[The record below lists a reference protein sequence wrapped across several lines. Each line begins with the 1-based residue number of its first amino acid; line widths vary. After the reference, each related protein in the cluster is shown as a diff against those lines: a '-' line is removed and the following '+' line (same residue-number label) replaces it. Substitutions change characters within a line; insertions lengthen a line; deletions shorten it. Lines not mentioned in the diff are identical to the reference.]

1 MLQIYQIITI
11 WKYLNKLFLFTSQ
24 KRQNK
29 RGHFKASFYSSPL
42 FYPIAPTK
50 PIVQLIRAYFTPIS
64 SMQNNQCEVLY
75 PNCEPTSH
83 FSPSF
88 QSKMR
93 SKWEALWFFVFLPV
107 LLYLLYINIIRVIGF
122 TFRISS
128 YKSDRRSNQLRT
140 TLEYLYLEW
149 GKMGLPGVK
158 SLLYCMG
165 RWFICTTSG
174 NVVVLFSLSR
184 WRVLS
189 FAQRQI
195 SFDQDIQNKWQ
206 GNNTYSKF

>member
-128 YKSDRRSNQLRT
+128 YSQWKNFFVLAH
-140 TLEYLYLEW
+140 Y
-149 GKMGLPGVK
+149 
-158 SLLYCMG
+158 SLHLDLFWSSM
-165 RWFICTTSG
+165 TS
-174 NVVVLFSLSR
+174 
-184 WRVLS
+184 
-189 FAQRQI
+189 
-195 SFDQDIQNKWQ
+195 
-206 GNNTYSKF
+206 

>member
-128 YKSDRRSNQLRT
+128 YIFRLMEAPQSFLLRQL
-140 TLEYLYLEW
+140 
-149 GKMGLPGVK
+149 GLLWQTFAMDDA
-158 SLLYCMG
+158 SANNLI
-165 RWFICTTSG
+165 WFSG
-174 NVVVLFSLSR
+174 DIFNCNNLVRLVF
-184 WRVLS
+184 
-189 FAQRQI
+189 I
-195 SFDQDIQNKWQ
+195 S
-206 GNNTYSKF
+206 

>member
-128 YKSDRRSNQLRT
+128 YTTRVEKMTPLEFTANINDECFDDRNNWVRAI
-140 TLEYLYLEW
+140 E
-149 GKMGLPGVK
+149 LPK
-158 SLLYCMG
+158 
-165 RWFICTTSG
+165 
-174 NVVVLFSLSR
+174 
-184 WRVLS
+184 
-189 FAQRQI
+189 QE
-195 SFDQDIQNKWQ
+195 
-206 GNNTYSKF
+206 

>member
-128 YKSDRRSNQLRT
+128 YIIVNEKKKAHRVLRHTFLQLR
-140 TLEYLYLEW
+140 YS
-149 GKMGLPGVK
+149 PVK
-158 SLLYCMG
+158 SVVFCICLFNMMLCFKG
-165 RWFICTTSG
+165 RESGQMRTERTPDIFIFRAGDWSPTKWQNKS
-174 NVVVLFSLSR
+174 FSLFLFLLPR
-184 WRVLS
+184 
-189 FAQRQI
+189 
-195 SFDQDIQNKWQ
+195 D
-206 GNNTYSKF
+206 

>member
-93 SKWEALWFFVFLPV
+93 SKWEAL
-107 LLYLLYINIIRVIGF
+107 
-122 TFRISS
+122 
-128 YKSDRRSNQLRT
+128 
-140 TLEYLYLEW
+140 
-149 GKMGLPGVK
+149 
-158 SLLYCMG
+158 
-165 RWFICTTSG
+165 
-174 NVVVLFSLSR
+174 
-184 WRVLS
+184 
-189 FAQRQI
+189 
-195 SFDQDIQNKWQ
+195 
-206 GNNTYSKF
+206 

>member
-128 YKSDRRSNQLRT
+128 YTWIQKSSTFFGFSECRNVRPVCD
-140 TLEYLYLEW
+140 W
-149 GKMGLPGVK
+149 PGLPYLCRGVSR
-158 SLLYCMG
+158 SLKQERFRGSCNNFGAFYPSYKL
-165 RWFICTTSG
+165 FIAKKPYIC
-174 NVVVLFSLSR
+174 
-184 WRVLS
+184 LS
-189 FAQRQI
+189 FLFI
-195 SFDQDIQNKWQ
+195 GYVQN
-206 GNNTYSKF
+206 

>member
-1 MLQIYQIITI
+1 MLQIYQIIII

-128 YKSDRRSNQLRT
+128 YTASLMQTILASLGLSSYTKPIPLMVSVWQN
-140 TLEYLYLEW
+140 LYLPY
-149 GKMGLPGVK
+149 GTMVSP
-158 SLLYCMG
+158 
-165 RWFICTTSG
+165 R
-174 NVVVLFSLSR
+174 
-184 WRVLS
+184 S
-189 FAQRQI
+189 FR
-195 SFDQDIQNKWQ
+195 
-206 GNNTYSKF
+206 

>member
-128 YKSDRRSNQLRT
+128 YTLCVFSISHWYTLVQANITNPARSFYLLIIKQL
-140 TLEYLYLEW
+140 
-149 GKMGLPGVK
+149 
-158 SLLYCMG
+158 
-165 RWFICTTSG
+165 
-174 NVVVLFSLSR
+174 
-184 WRVLS
+184 
-189 FAQRQI
+189 
-195 SFDQDIQNKWQ
+195 QNTFQK
-206 GNNTYSKF
+206 

>member
-128 YKSDRRSNQLRT
+128 YISSIRT
-140 TLEYLYLEW
+140 
-149 GKMGLPGVK
+149 
-158 SLLYCMG
+158 
-165 RWFICTTSG
+165 
-174 NVVVLFSLSR
+174 
-184 WRVLS
+184 
-189 FAQRQI
+189 I
-195 SFDQDIQNKWQ
+195 SFYGVFQVTKSISTTKTHFILAKRFKRVIKI
-206 GNNTYSKF
+206 NTKTRFVRIYFIDLHHY

>member
-88 QSKMR
+88 LSKLR
-93 SKWEALWFFVFLPV
+93 SKWEAFLIFVFLPV
-107 LLYLLYINIIRVIGF
+107 LIYMLYINIISVIGF

-128 YKSDRRSNQLRT
+128 YNLLFYRFHT
-140 TLEYLYLEW
+140 YIFHLYQIEI
-149 GKMGLPGVK
+149 
-158 SLLYCMG
+158 
-165 RWFICTTSG
+165 ICPNEPLT
-174 NVVVLFSLSR
+174 VFHRPV
-184 WRVLS
+184 
-189 FAQRQI
+189 
-195 SFDQDIQNKWQ
+195 
-206 GNNTYSKF
+206 

>member
-128 YKSDRRSNQLRT
+128 YRFCPIFFMWDEFEEKG
-140 TLEYLYLEW
+140 Y
-149 GKMGLPGVK
+149 
-158 SLLYCMG
+158 
-165 RWFICTTSG
+165 
-174 NVVVLFSLSR
+174 
-184 WRVLS
+184 
-189 FAQRQI
+189 
-195 SFDQDIQNKWQ
+195 SFDRYGSVEFAPGCLFRSGQ
-206 GNNTYSKF
+206 YR